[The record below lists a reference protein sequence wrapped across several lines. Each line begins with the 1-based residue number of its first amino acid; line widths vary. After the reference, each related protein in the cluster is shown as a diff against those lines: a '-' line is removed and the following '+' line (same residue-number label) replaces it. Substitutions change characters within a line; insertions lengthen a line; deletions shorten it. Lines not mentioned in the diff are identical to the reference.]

1 MKDRFGREITYLRM
15 SVTEL
20 CNLRCRYCMPA
31 EGICKRSHDEMLS
44 QEETLLALRV
54 AAELGV
60 RKLRVTGG
68 EPLVKP
74 NILDIC
80 AGAAQ
85 IPGIEEICL
94 TTNGILLPGL
104 AKPLKRAGVSRLN
117 ISLDTLD
124 ERKYAWMTRVG
135 ALDMAL
141 KGIEAALDAGFER
154 TKLNAVLIG
163 GWNDDEIRP
172 LAELSLRWPVDVRF
186 IELMPMTDKAAFG
199 PEAFIPC
206 SRVIQALP
214 ELVPGEGSDGVARM
228 YRLPDAQGSIGLIS
242 PLSAHFCA
250 SCNRMRLLADGRVK
264 PCLHSPREYPVKGL
278 DAEGMRRQFLAACA
292 AKPERH
298 PLLSYERRSGANRS
312 MNRIG
317 G

>member
-80 AGAAQ
+80 AEAAQ

-104 AKPLKRAGVSRLN
+104 AKPLKQAGVSRLN

-141 KGIEAALDAGFER
+141 KGIEAALDAGFEH

-206 SRVIQALP
+206 SRVLQALP
-214 ELVPGEGSDGVARM
+214 ELVSVGRSDGVARM

-250 SCNRMRLLADGRVK
+250 SCNRLRLLADGRVK
-264 PCLHSPREYPVKGL
+264 PCLHSALEFTVRGL
-278 DAEGMRRQFLAACA
+278 DYEGMRRQFLAACA

-298 PLLSYERRSGANRS
+298 EELSYTQRSGANRS

>member
-31 EGICKRSHDEMLS
+31 EGVCKRSHDEMLS
-44 QEETLLALRV
+44 QEEAFLALRV

-74 NILDIC
+74 NIIDIC

-172 LAELSLRWPVDVRF
+172 LAELTLRWPVDVRF
-186 IELMPMTDKAAFG
+186 IELMPMADRAAFG

-206 SRVIQALP
+206 SRVLQALP
-214 ELVPGEGSDGVARM
+214 ELVPADRSDGVARM

-264 PCLHSPREYPVKGL
+264 PCLHSALEFPVKGL
-278 DAEGMRRQFLAACA
+278 DHEGMRRQFLAACA

-298 PLLSYERRSGANRS
+298 EALSYAQRSGANRS

>member
-1 MKDRFGREITYLRM
+1 MIDGFGREITYLRM

-31 EGICKRSHDEMLS
+31 EGVCKRDHGQMLTQEEMLG
-44 QEETLLALRV
+44 AVRV

-68 EPLVKP
+68 EPLVKR
-74 NILDIC
+74 NIVAIC
-80 AGAAQ
+80 EGAAA

-94 TTNGILLPGL
+94 TTNGILLPRL
-104 AKPLKRAGVSRLN
+104 AKPLKQAGVSRLN

-124 ERKYAWMTRVG
+124 EKKYAWMTRVG
-135 ALDMAL
+135 ALDTAL

-154 TKLNAVLIG
+154 VKINAVLIG

-172 LAELSLRWPVDVRF
+172 LAELSVRWPVDVRF
-186 IELMPMTDKAAFG
+186 IELMP
-199 PEAFIPC
+199 
-206 SRVIQALP
+206 LP
-214 ELVPGEGSDGVARM
+214 ESDGVARL
-228 YRLPDAQGSIGLIS
+228 YRLPKGQGRIGLIS
-242 PLSAHFCA
+242 PLSADFCGR
-250 SCNRMRLLADGRVK
+250 CNRLRLTADGRVK
-264 PCLHSPREYPVKGL
+264 PCLHSPLEFPIKGL
-278 DAEGMRRQFLAACA
+278 DPEGVRRQFLAACA

-298 PLLSYERRSGANRS
+298 GALSYEQRSGANRS